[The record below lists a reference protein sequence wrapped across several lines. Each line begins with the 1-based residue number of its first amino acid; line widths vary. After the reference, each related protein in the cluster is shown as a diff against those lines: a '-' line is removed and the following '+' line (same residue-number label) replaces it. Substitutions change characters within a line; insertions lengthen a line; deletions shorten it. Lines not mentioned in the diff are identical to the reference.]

1 MNIGDVAAISGLNP
15 KTIRY
20 YESRGLLQPLRS
32 TNGYR
37 SYRASDAR
45 RLRLLARARSLGLSL
60 SDCET
65 LLQLAETKD
74 VQPGV
79 LTQLLQAHLETLEL
93 DISDLESK
101 RAAVEKLLEGTT
113 AGVDDDRRLLTA
125 LSQPDECCTHV
136 PDAGSFGAGKGS
148 HT

>member
-45 RLRLLARARSLGLSL
+45 RLRLLAQARKLGLSL
-60 SDCET
+60 SDCEKLLDLTEADNAESGTIARLLRAHLDT
-65 LLQLAETKD
+65 LDQEIYELERKKLSVSELLRKSAISEGDDQRLLK
-74 VQPGV
+74 V
-79 LTQLLQAHLETLEL
+79 LSEQNVDSTQLSAT
-93 DISDLESK
+93 
-101 RAAVEKLLEGTT
+101 G
-113 AGVDDDRRLLTA
+113 
-125 LSQPDECCTHV
+125 
-136 PDAGSFGAGKGS
+136 
-148 HT
+148 